1 MINAQTPADAKRL
14 EINRSQI
21 TPMLL
26 KMFDLWSLTT
36 EERLSALG
44 LSTKNRA
51 ALKRYTNGSSISA
64 SRDMLDRAGNL
75 LAINSDLKLLF
86 PKNPELAYSWM
97 KTRNRALN
105 GNSPIETIAVMGFPG
120 LLFIR
125 SYLNRALAN

>member
-75 LAINSDLKLLF
+75 LAINSD
-86 PKNPELAYSWM
+86 
-97 KTRNRALN
+97 
-105 GNSPIETIAVMGFPG
+105 
-120 LLFIR
+120 
-125 SYLNRALAN
+125 

>member
-14 EINRSQI
+14 EINHSQI

-26 KMFDLWSLTT
+26 KMFDLWSLST

-51 ALKRYTNGSSISA
+51 ALKCYTNGSSISA
-64 SRDMLDRAGNL
+64 SRDMLDRAGYL
-75 LAINSDLKLLF
+75 IAIHNNLKLLF

-97 KTRNRALN
+97 KTRNKALH